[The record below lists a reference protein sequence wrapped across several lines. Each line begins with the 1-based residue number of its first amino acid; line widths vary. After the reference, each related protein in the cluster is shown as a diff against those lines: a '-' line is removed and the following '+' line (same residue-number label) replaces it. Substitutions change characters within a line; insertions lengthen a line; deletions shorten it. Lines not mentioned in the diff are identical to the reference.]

1 MSSSLSGCTPS
12 VTGHNVQGCAPPT
25 LEVAIASRSQPGS
38 RSRNEDNLRVG
49 RAAGTGGSR
58 WYAVLADGAGGHMN
72 GAAAA
77 DIVVR
82 IAAYELG
89 THGRPLAPEG
99 LRHALAS
106 ANSALNEQQRGLRSQ
121 QRMHATAVSLWLD
134 ADTHRALWAHS
145 GDSRLYLLRH
155 GQARQL
161 TRDDSVV
168 QQLIDAGLLA
178 AREARH
184 HPRKNQLLAALGM
197 EGDVEIHVC
206 GEPFALHDGD
216 AFLLCTDGWWEA
228 LELQDLEQTL
238 AQAGDVEH
246 WLDDMMALV
255 RQRAQPNQD
264 NYSAIGVWVG
274 DPSQSTQIGA
284 F

>member
-1 MSSSLSGCTPS
+1 M
-12 VTGHNVQGCAPPT
+12 
-25 LEVAIASRSQPGS
+25 LEVAIASRTQSGS

-49 RAAGTGGSR
+49 GGPGSFGPR
-58 WYAVLADGAGGHMN
+58 WFAVLADGAGGHMN
-72 GAAAA
+72 GAVAA

-89 THGRPLAPEG
+89 AAGRPLEPG
-99 LRHALAS
+99 YLHQALAR
-106 ANSALNEQQRGLRSQ
+106 ANDAVNDQQRGLCSR

-134 ADTHRALWAHS
+134 AETRHALWAHS

-168 QQLIDAGLLA
+168 QQLIDAGLLTA
-178 AREARH
+178 QEGRH

-197 EGDVEIHVC
+197 EAGVEIHTL
-206 GEPFALHDGD
+206 EQPFALQDGD

-228 LELQDLEQTL
+228 LEPQDLEHTL

-246 WLDDMMALV
+246 WLDRMMGLV
-255 RQRAQPNQD
+255 QQRAQPNQD

-274 DPSQSTQIGA
+274 DPSQSTQMGA

>member
-1 MSSSLSGCTPS
+1 M
-12 VTGHNVQGCAPPT
+12 

-38 RSRNEDNLRVG
+38 RSRNEDNLRFG
-49 RAAGTGGSR
+49 GGPAAEESR
-58 WYAVLADGAGGHMN
+58 WFAVLADGAGGHMN
-72 GAAAA
+72 GAVAA

-89 THGRPLAPEG
+89 AAGRSLESG
-99 LRHALAS
+99 CLRQALAR
-106 ANSALNEQQRGLRSQ
+106 ANDALNDQQRGLRSQ

-134 ADTHRALWAHS
+134 ARTRHALWAHC

-178 AREARH
+178 AQEGRH
-184 HPRKNQLLAALGM
+184 HPRKNHLLAALGM
-197 EGDVEIHVC
+197 EGGVEIHAL
-206 GEPFALHDGD
+206 EQPFALQDGD

-228 LELQDLEQTL
+228 LEPQDLEYTL
-238 AQAGDVEH
+238 AEAGDVEH
-246 WLDDMMALV
+246 WLDGMMGLV
-255 RQRAQPNQD
+255 QQRAQPNQD

-274 DPSQSTQIGA
+274 DPSQSTQLGS

>member
-1 MSSSLSGCTPS
+1 MTSSLSGCTPS
-12 VTGHNVQGCAPPT
+12 VIGHSKAAM
-25 LEVAIASRSQPGS
+25 LEVAIASRSQPGG

-49 RAAGTGGSR
+49 RAPGADGPR
-58 WYAVLADGAGGHMN
+58 WFAVLADGAGGHMN

-89 THGRPLAPEG
+89 AGSRPLAPDA

-106 ANSALNEQQRGLRSQ
+106 ANDVLNEQQRGLRSQ
-121 QRMHATAVSLWLD
+121 QRMHATAVSLWID
-134 ADTHRALWAHS
+134 AETHRALWAHS

-178 AREARH
+178 AQDGRH

-197 EGDVEIHVC
+197 EGGVEIHVPD
-206 GEPFALHDGD
+206 EPFALRDGD
-216 AFLLCTDGWWEA
+216 AFLLCTDGWWET
-228 LELQDLEQTL
+228 LEPQDLEHTL

-246 WLDDMMALV
+246 WLDGMMALV
-255 RQRAQPNQD
+255 RQRALPNQD

-274 DPSQSTQIGA
+274 DPSQSTQMGE

>member
-1 MSSSLSGCTPS
+1 
-12 VTGHNVQGCAPPT
+12 V

-38 RSRNEDNLRVG
+38 RSRNEDDLRFG
-49 RAAGTGGSR
+49 GGPGALGSR
-58 WYAVLADGAGGHMN
+58 WFAVLADGAGGHMN
-72 GAAAA
+72 GAVAA

-82 IAAYELG
+82 ITAYELG
-89 THGRPLAPEG
+89 TAGGPLEPG
-99 LRHALAS
+99 CLRRALAR
-106 ANSALNEQQRGLRSQ
+106 ANDALNDQQRGLRSQ
-121 QRMHATAVSLWLD
+121 QRMHATAVGLCLD
-134 ADTHRALWAHS
+134 AETRHAQWAHC

-178 AREARH
+178 AHEGRRH
-184 HPRKNQLLAALGM
+184 PCKNQLLAALGM
-197 EGDVEIHVC
+197 EAGVAIHTL
-206 GEPFALHDGD
+206 ERPFALQDGD

-228 LELQDLEQTL
+228 LEPQDLEHTL
-238 AQAGDVEH
+238 AGAGDVEH
-246 WLDDMMALV
+246 WLDGMMGLIQ
-255 RQRAQPNQD
+255 QRARPNQD

-274 DPSQSTQIGA
+274 DPTQSTQLGV

>member
-1 MSSSLSGCTPS
+1 M
-12 VTGHNVQGCAPPT
+12 

-38 RSRNEDNLRVG
+38 RSSNEDDLRVG
-49 RAAGTGGSR
+49 RASGAGGSR
-58 WYAVLADGAGGHMN
+58 WFAVLADGAGGHMN

-89 THGRPLAPEG
+89 AAGRPLAPEG
-99 LRHALAS
+99 LRQALVS
-106 ANSALNEQQRGLRSQ
+106 ANDALNEQQRGLRSH
-121 QRMHATAVSLWLD
+121 QRMHATAVGLWID
-134 ADTHRALWAHS
+134 AGTHRALWAHS

-168 QQLIDAGLLA
+168 QQLIDAGLLGPQ
-178 AREARH
+178 EGRH
-184 HPRKNQLLAALGM
+184 HPRKNQLLSALGM
-197 EGDVEIHVC
+197 EAGVEIHVPA
-206 GEPFALHDGD
+206 EPFALHDGD

-228 LELQDLEQTL
+228 LEPEDLEHTL
-238 AQAGDVEH
+238 AQAGDVEQ
-246 WLDDMMALV
+246 WLDGMMALL

-274 DPSQSTQIGA
+274 DPSQTTQMGP